1 MWLDG
6 GRFDGWS
13 EHFSFDRWMSAAA
26 TAFAD
31 QPVDVDWYTTRER
44 DRAEVLPWDHLDSG
58 LDKDWLWQDWQDS
71 LSDVEVEDCR
81 WTPCFD
87 CGVCDTMGTDI
98 QIGPTGRT
106 LLPLRCCRRSG
117 MGRQPDAR
125 DVAPAVQRLR
135 VHFAKRGRLRFTSHR
150 DFQRV
155 FERAIRRADVPVA
168 FSAGFSP
175 HPKISYVGAASTGAA
190 SEAEYLEIAVTRVCD
205 PAQVRAE
212 LDAALPPGFDV
223 IEVLEAR
230 GGSLPERIDTSHW
243 QVTLNGVDPRDAA
256 RAVAA
261 FLQAESIPVERVLK
275 DGRRTLDAR
284 LPVVRLGVVGDLEAT
299 GCAIL
304 EMVVR
309 HLTPA
314 VRPDDVL
321 AGLRQVSDLA
331 PPLPPLVLRLAQGHL
346 DEFGK
351 LADPLAPDRDAAAG
365 ADPAVGIPATR

>member
-1 MWLDG
+1 
-6 GRFDGWS
+6 
-13 EHFSFDRWMSAAA
+13 
-26 TAFAD
+26 
-31 QPVDVDWYTTRER
+31 
-44 DRAEVLPWDHLDSG
+44 
-58 LDKDWLWQDWQDS
+58 
-71 LSDVEVEDCR
+71 
-81 WTPCFD
+81 
-87 CGVCDTMGTDI
+87 
-98 QIGPTGRT
+98 
-106 LLPLRCCRRSG
+106 

-155 FERAIRRADVPVA
+155 FERAIRRAEVPVA

-190 SEAEYLEIAVTRVCD
+190 SEAEYLEISVTRVCD

-230 GGSLPERIDTSHW
+230 GGSLPDRIDASHW
-243 QVTLNGVDPRDAA
+243 QVTLGGVDPREAQV
-256 RAVAA
+256 AVAA
-261 FLQAESIPVERVLK
+261 FLQAESIPVERILK

-284 LPVVRLGVVGDLEAT
+284 LPVVHLGVVGDFDAT

-304 EMVVR
+304 DMVVR

>member
-1 MWLDG
+1 M
-6 GRFDGWS
+6 
-13 EHFSFDRWMSAAA
+13 A
-26 TAFAD
+26 
-31 QPVDVDWYTTRER
+31 
-44 DRAEVLPWDHLDSG
+44 
-58 LDKDWLWQDWQDS
+58 
-71 LSDVEVEDCR
+71 
-81 WTPCFD
+81 
-87 CGVCDTMGTDI
+87 
-98 QIGPTGRT
+98 
-106 LLPLRCCRRSG
+106 
-117 MGRQPDAR
+117 RQPDAR

-155 FERAIRRADVPVA
+155 FERAVRRAEVPVA

-205 PAQVRAE
+205 PAQVRAQ

-223 IEVLEAR
+223 VEVLEAS
-230 GGSLPERIDTSHW
+230 GGSLPDRIDASHW
-243 QVTLNGVDPRDAA
+243 QVTLTGVEPAQAA
-256 RAVAA
+256 AAVIA

-284 LPVVRLGVVGDLEAT
+284 PPVVRLGVVGDLDAT

-304 EMVVR
+304 DMVVR

-351 LADPLAPDRDAAAG
+351 LADPLAPDRDAATG
-365 ADPAVGIPATR
+365 ANPAVEIPATR